1 MMRGPKAA
9 MCVVM
14 TECALSAVGLET
26 LVRTGGT
33 AAVCWRRWSAAE
45 AMPPLPLNAPFQ
57 VVGTLP
63 EEVGALAMALMRLG
77 LLLRQAKTASVA
89 RPVQVV
95 LLSALP
101 ARWVM
106 HTLARLVGDAG
117 THWSLQ
123 VLPDT
128 ASTARVQAAI
138 TAMPTQP
145 HASPGLSGLT
155 YRDLDVLMQTFW
167 RRSSREGASLPAG
180 SIPDERAAV
189 LRTAL
194 AALGECSLRG
204 GWHWR
209 ARRAW
214 LPGYPPP
221 DSRFLRDGDVVRYTR
236 RGSQAAHRQPA
247 ADRAP
252 LDTGA
257 TANSSRGPHPHSDAR
272 KTGNRARN
280 VSEV

>member
-9 MCVVM
+9 MCVVL
-14 TECALSAVGLET
+14 TECALSAVGLEK
-26 LVRTGGT
+26 LVHMGGA
-33 AAVCWRRWSAAE
+33 AAVHWRRWSAAE
-45 AMPPLPLNAPFQ
+45 AMPPLYLNAPLQ

-63 EEVGALAMALMRLG
+63 EEVGALAMALMQLG
-77 LLLRQAKTASVA
+77 LLLRQAKAASVA
-89 RPVQVV
+89 RPVRMV

-101 ARWVM
+101 ERWVM

-117 THWSLQ
+117 AHWCLQ

-128 ASTARVQAAI
+128 ASTPRVQAAI
-138 TAMPTQP
+138 TAMPTLP

-167 RRSSREGASLPAG
+167 WQSSRVGSPLSAGRMPGEGG
-180 SIPDERAAV
+180 AA

-194 AALGECSLRG
+194 AALGERSLRG

-221 DSRFLRDGDVVRYTR
+221 DSRFLRDSDVVRYTR

-257 TANSSRGPHPHSDAR
+257 MAR
-272 KTGNRARN
+272 
-280 VSEV
+280 